1 MKGLDTPPRSIIDVL
16 QRAGANESD
25 LIAAVAG
32 DLDADGRYGEV
43 WIALTASDLFVVWS
57 PGTGS
62 RPPEKGGS
70 QACPREEQ
78 VERIPLAGVDEV
90 TTEHLVGNG
99 FLVATVRGEARRL
112 CQFTNSRARAFGI
125 FARIAEKV
133 RKGEEVREE
142 DYTDG
147 RPEPF
152 CPRCGRLYPN
162 PDRAICPH
170 CMDRRALTWRVL
182 SFFGEYKAHVA
193 AVIVLMIIGSLLSLI
208 SPYINGRILFDEV
221 LTPGGRYEGR
231 ILEVILVMAA
241 FSLASIGVSILH
253 ARINAH
259 VTAHVVAGVKARVF
273 AALQRLSM
281 GFFTNK
287 QTGGLMTRVHS
298 DASHLQY
305 FFHDGVPY
313 FIVNLLQI
321 IGIIIAM
328 LLLSW
333 RLALLVLIPVPLIV
347 LVLKKAFP
355 RLWRL
360 FTRRWRATR
369 GLNATIND
377 ALTGIRVVK
386 AFGKEREEIQRF
398 SRRNEIVYGVSLQTG
413 YYTSTLF
420 PMVGLLMQ
428 AGGLIVW
435 SFGGWQALEGSLSF
449 GTLMTFVYYLGMLY
463 GPLEFMTHI
472 VDWWTSAMNSAH
484 RIFEILDTVPQ
495 VAERPD
501 PVRLRP
507 MRGEIELSDV
517 TFEYEPNRPVLKNV
531 SFHVKP
537 GEMIGL
543 VGHSGAGKST
553 ITNVICR
560 FYDVQR
566 GAVKID
572 GVDVRDLAIADLRA
586 QIGIVPQ
593 ETFLFRGTIA
603 ENIAYGRPDATME
616 EIIRAAKAANAH
628 DFIIKLPD
636 GYETVIGAHGQDLS
650 GGEKQRISIA
660 RAILHNPRILILDEA
675 TASLDTETE
684 RQIQEALKRLVQ
696 GRTTIAI
703 AHRLSTLR
711 DADRLIV
718 IEKGEVV
725 EMGTHEELEAL
736 QGVYYRLRE
745 KQKEA
750 LAIRGIAG

>member
-1 MKGLDTPPRSIIDVL
+1 MKGLDTPPRHVIDVL
-16 QRAGANESD
+16 HRAGVRESD
-25 LIAAVAG
+25 LIAVVAG
-32 DLDADGRYGEV
+32 DLDASARFGEAWV
-43 WIALTASDLFVVWS
+43 ALTAQDLLVVRGAQL
-57 PGTGS
+57 PAKRTGDK
-62 RPPEKGGS
+62 PAWHAEG
-70 QACPREEQ
+70 
-78 VERIPLAGVDEV
+78 VERIPLTDVEEV
-90 TTEHLVGNG
+90 TAEHLVGNG
-99 FLVATVRGEARRL
+99 FLVATIRGEARRL
-112 CQFTNSRARAFGI
+112 CQFTNTRARAFGI
-125 FARIAEKV
+125 FSRIAEKV
-133 RKGEEVREE
+133 RKGEEVRDE

-147 RPEPF
+147 RPAPF
-152 CPRCGRLYPN
+152 CPRCGRLYPE
-162 PDRAICPH
+162 PERAICPH

-182 SFFGEYKAHVA
+182 SFFGEYKWHVT
-193 AVIVLMIIGSLLSLI
+193 AVIALMILGAVLNLI
-208 SPYINGRILFDEV
+208 SPYLNGRILFDEV

-231 ILEVILVMAA
+231 ILEVILVMALFA
-241 FSLASIGVSILH
+241 LASIGVNILH

-259 VTAHVVAGVKARVF
+259 VTAHVIAGVKTRVF
-273 AALQRLSM
+273 GAMQKLSM

-287 QTGGLMTRVHS
+287 QTGGLMTRVNS
-298 DASHLQY
+298 DSAHLQY

-321 IGIIIAM
+321 IGIVTAM

-333 RLALLVLIPVPLIV
+333 RLALLVLIPIPVIV
-347 LVLKKAFP
+347 WLMKTAFP

-360 FTRRWRATR
+360 FSRRWRALR
-369 GLNATIND
+369 SLNAVVND

-386 AFGKEREEIQRF
+386 AFGKERQEIERF
-398 SRRNEIVYGVSLQTG
+398 SRRNDRVYDVSLQTG
-413 YYTSTLF
+413 YFTSSLF
-420 PMVGLLMQ
+420 PVLGLLMN

-435 SFGGWQALEGSLSF
+435 GFGGAEVLQGEISF
-449 GTLMTFVYYLGMLY
+449 GTLMTFIYYLGMLY

-472 VDWWTSAMNSAH
+472 VDWWTSAINSAQ
-484 RIFEILDTVPQ
+484 RIFEILDTAPE
-495 VAERPD
+495 VAEKPD
-501 PVRLRP
+501 PVRLNP
-507 MRGEIELSDV
+507 MQGEIELEGV

-553 ITNVICR
+553 ITNIICR
-560 FYDVQR
+560 FYDVRQ
-566 GAVKID
+566 GAVRID
-572 GVDVRDLAIADLRA
+572 GVDVRDVAIQDLRS

-628 DFIIKLPD
+628 DFIVKLPD
-636 GYETVIGAHGQDLS
+636 GYETIIGARGQDLS

-684 RQIQEALKRLVQ
+684 RQIQEALKRLIQ

-745 KQKEA
+745 KQREA
-750 LAIRGIAG
+750 LAIRGVVA